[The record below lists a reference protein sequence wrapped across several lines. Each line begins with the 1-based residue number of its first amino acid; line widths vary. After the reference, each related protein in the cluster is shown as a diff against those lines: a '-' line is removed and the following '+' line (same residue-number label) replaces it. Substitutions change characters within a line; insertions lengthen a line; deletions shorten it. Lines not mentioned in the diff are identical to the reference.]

1 MWSLK
6 ERLALGKKLRR
17 KIGRNRQAD
26 WSPKAGRKDP
36 VATIMAANNNRL
48 QSLLPIKMGRM
59 AASPFAFF
67 RGAAPLMASDLAT
80 SPVTGLQVQICG
92 DAHVRNLGAYAAP
105 EGHLVFDINDFDET
119 IAGPWEWDLKRL
131 ATSLVLA
138 GREAGE
144 SNSVCRESVEEMVR
158 SYRTSMN
165 RFATMTVCEL
175 ARVEIR
181 RGERGTP
188 VQAVLH
194 KASRVTPVETLKK
207 LAVEHPRMGH
217 RFHDAPPVLRH
228 VDAKTRSQVVA
239 SLPQYVKIISPSHQW
254 ILHAY
259 EPVDVAFKI
268 VGTGSV
274 GTRDYVVLL
283 FGRGVQDPLIL
294 QVKEELPSC
303 YAPYLRRVPPAKHEG
318 RRVAEGQQKMQ
329 TVVDPFLGY
338 TTIEGRHFLVRQLS
352 DHKASIDLA
361 NLRGKAL
368 LEYAVVC
375 GELLAKG
382 HARSKCGVIAGYCGN
397 SSRLDAAI
405 AKFAKAYADQTES
418 DFEQFKKAI
427 ASLKVRAVVAQSD

>member
-1 MWSLK
+1 M
-6 ERLALGKKLRR
+6 LGKKLRR
-17 KIGRNRQAD
+17 KNGRNRQAD
-26 WSPKAGRKDP
+26 WSPKKGRDDP
-36 VATIMAANNNRL
+36 VATIIAANSNRL
-48 QSLLPIKMGRM
+48 QFLLPIKMARM
-59 AASPFAFF
+59 AAGPFAFF
-67 RGAAPLMASDLAT
+67 RGAAPLMAADLAIL
-80 SPVTGLQVQICG
+80 PVTGMDVQICG
-92 DAHVRNLGAYAAP
+92 DAHVRNLGAYASP

-119 IAGPWEWDLKRL
+119 IAGPLEWDLKRL

-144 SNSVCRESVEEMVR
+144 RNSVCRESVEEMVR

-165 RFATMTVCEL
+165 RFAAMTVCEL
-175 ARVEIR
+175 AKFEIR
-181 RGERGTP
+181 RGEKGTP
-188 VQAVLH
+188 VHAVLQ
-194 KASRVTPVETLKK
+194 KASRVTPIETLKK
-207 LAVEHPRMGH
+207 LAVAHPRVGH
-217 RFHDAPPVLRH
+217 RFHDTPPVLQH
-228 VDAKTRSQVVA
+228 VDRRTRSDVVS
-239 SLPQYVKIISPSHQW
+239 SLAQYFKTIAPSHQW

-274 GTRDYVVLL
+274 GTRNYVVLL

-303 YAPYLRRVPPAKHEG
+303 YAPYLPQLPPAKHEG
-318 RRVAEGQQKMQ
+318 QRVAEGQQKIQ
-329 TVVDPFLGY
+329 TVADPFLGY
-338 TTIEGRHFLVRQLS
+338 TTIDGRHFLVRQLS

-361 NLRGKAL
+361 NLQGKAL

-382 HARSKCGVIAGYCGN
+382 HARTGKCGMIAGYCGN
-397 SSRLDAAI
+397 SSKLDTAV

-427 ASLKVRAVVAQSD
+427 ASRRVRVAL

>member
-1 MWSLK
+1 MFSLK
-6 ERLALGKKLRR
+6 ERRKRGKTLRR
-17 KIGRNRQAD
+17 KVGRNRQAD
-26 WSPKAGRKDP
+26 WSLKKERNDP
-36 VATIMAANNNRL
+36 VATIVAANKDRL
-48 QSLLPIKMGRM
+48 QFLLPIKMGRM
-59 AASPFAFF
+59 AAGPFAFF
-67 RGAAPLMASDLAT
+67 RGAAPLMAADLAT
-80 SPVTGLQVQICG
+80 LPVTGLDVQICG

-119 IAGPWEWDLKRL
+119 MTGPWEWDLKRL

-144 SNSVCRESVEEMVR
+144 GNSVCRDSVEEMVC

-165 RFATMTVCEL
+165 RFAAMTVCDL

-188 VQAVLH
+188 VHAVLQ
-194 KASRVTPVETLKK
+194 KASRVTPIETLKK
-207 LAVEHPRMGH
+207 LAVARPRTGH
-217 RFHDAPPVLRH
+217 RFHDTPPVLRH
-228 VDAKTRSQVVA
+228 VDAKTRGQVVA
-239 SLPQYVKIISPSHQW
+239 SLALYLKTISPSHQW
-254 ILHAY
+254 ILQAY

-303 YAPYLRRVPPAKHEG
+303 YAPYLRQAPVAKHEG
-318 RRVAEGQQKMQ
+318 RRVAEGQQRMQ
-329 TVVDPFLGY
+329 TVADPFLGY
-338 TTIEGRHFLVRQLS
+338 TTIDGRHFLVRQLS

-361 NLRGKAL
+361 NLQGKAL

-382 HARSKCGVIAGYCGN
+382 HARTGRCGAIAGYCGN
-397 SSRLDAAI
+397 SSKLDQAT

-427 ASLKVRAVVAQSD
+427 ASRRVRAVMGK

>member
-1 MWSLK
+1 MLSLK
-6 ERLALGKKLRR
+6 ERRKQGKELRR
-17 KIGRNRQAD
+17 KVRRNRHAD
-26 WSPKAGRKDP
+26 WSVKEGRNDP
-36 VATIMAANNNRL
+36 VATIVAANSDRL
-48 QSLLPIKMGRM
+48 QFLIPIKMGRM
-59 AASPFAFF
+59 AAGPFAFF
-67 RGAAPLMASDLAT
+67 RGAAPLMAADLAT
-80 SPVTGLQVQICG
+80 LPVTGLEVQICG

-119 IAGPWEWDLKRL
+119 ITGPWEWDLKRL

-144 SNSVCRESVEEMVR
+144 GNSVCRDSVEEMVC
-158 SYRTSMN
+158 SYRSSMN
-165 RFATMTVCEL
+165 RFAAMTVCDL

-188 VQAVLH
+188 VHAVLQ
-194 KASRVTPVETLKK
+194 KASRVTPIETLKK
-207 LAVEHPRMGH
+207 LAVAGPRMGH
-217 RFHDAPPVLRH
+217 RFHDTPPVLRH
-228 VDAKTRSQVVA
+228 VDAKTRSQVVNA
-239 SLPQYVKIISPSHQW
+239 LPEYLKTISPSHRW

-283 FGRGVQDPLIL
+283 FGRGAQDPLIL

-303 YAPYLRRVPPAKHEG
+303 YAPYLRRPAKHEG
-318 RRVAEGQQKMQ
+318 RRVAEGQQRMQ
-329 TVVDPFLGY
+329 TVADPFLGY
-338 TTIEGRHFLVRQLS
+338 TTIDGRDFLVRQLS

-361 NLRGKAL
+361 NLRGNAL

-382 HARSKCGVIAGYCGN
+382 HARTGHPGAMAGYCGN
-397 SSRLDAAI
+397 SSQLDKAI
-405 AKFAKAYADQTES
+405 AKFAKAYADQTEK
-418 DFEQFKKAI
+418 DFNAFKKAI
-427 ASLKVRAVVAQSD
+427 ASGRVRAVFGK

>member
-1 MWSLK
+1 MWSLR
-6 ERLALGKKLRR
+6 ERLMLGRKLRG

-26 WSPKAGRKDP
+26 WSPQTGRKDL
-36 VATIMAANNNRL
+36 VATIVAANRDRL
-48 QSLLPIKMGRM
+48 QFLLPIKMGRM
-59 AASPFAFF
+59 AAGPFAFF
-67 RGAAPLMASDLAT
+67 RGAASLMAADLAT
-80 SPVTGLQVQICG
+80 LPVTGLQVQICG
-92 DAHVRNLGAYAAP
+92 DAHVHNLGAYAAP

-138 GREAGE
+138 GREGGE
-144 SNSVCRESVEEMVR
+144 GNSVCRDSVEEMVR

-165 RFATMTVCEL
+165 RFAAMTVCEL

-188 VQAVLH
+188 VHAVLQ
-194 KASRVTPVETLKK
+194 KASRVTPIGTLKK
-207 LAVEHPRMGH
+207 LAVAHPRMGH
-217 RFHDAPPVLRH
+217 RFHDTPPVLRH

-239 SLPQYVKIISPSHQW
+239 SLPQYVKTISPSHQW
-254 ILHAY
+254 ILRAY

-303 YAPYLRRVPPAKHEG
+303 YASYLRRVPPAKHEG

-329 TVVDPFLGY
+329 TVADPFLGY

-397 SSRLDAAI
+397 SSKLDTAV

-418 DFEQFKKAI
+418 DFDQFKKAI
-427 ASLKVRAVVAQSD
+427 ANRRVPVALGKG

>member
-6 ERLALGKKLRR
+6 ERLTLGKKLRR
-17 KIGRNRQAD
+17 KIGRNRQAN
-26 WSPKAGRKDP
+26 WSPKTGRKDP
-36 VATIMAANNNRL
+36 VATIIAANSNRL
-48 QSLLPIKMGRM
+48 QFLLPIKMGRM
-59 AASPFAFF
+59 AAGPFAFF
-67 RGAAPLMASDLAT
+67 RGAAPLMAADLAT
-80 SPVTGLQVQICG
+80 LPVTGVQVQICG

-144 SNSVCRESVEEMVR
+144 RNSVCLESVEEMVR

-165 RFATMTVCEL
+165 RFAAMTVCEL

-181 RGERGTP
+181 RGEKGTP
-188 VQAVLH
+188 VHAVLQ
-194 KASRVTPVETLKK
+194 KASRVTPIETLKK
-207 LAVEHPRMGH
+207 LAVAHPRMGH
-217 RFHDAPPVLRH
+217 RFHDTPPVLRH

-239 SLPQYVKIISPSHQW
+239 SLPQYVKTISPSHQW

-329 TVVDPFLGY
+329 TVADPFLGY

-397 SSRLDAAI
+397 SSRFDAAI

-427 ASLKVRAVVAQSD
+427 TSRKVRAVLAQSD